1 MKSSFNENKWRM
13 FASCVIY
20 EPHSRFKGRLKLCMS
35 ALSRYE
41 FNVTKIWPNKSYL
54 N

>member
-1 MKSSFNENKWRM
+1 MKSSHNENKWRM

-41 FNVTKIWPNKSYL
+41 FNVTKIWPKKVT
-54 N
+54 